1 MIIEEEKHKMRLVYK
16 FYIRHTD
23 ELDRLFRIS
32 NNLYNQALYLFRQR
46 LDADGVWTWYN
57 DMDKL
62 IKGVTNLEGECNYR
76 LLKPQCSQQIL
87 RVLDKNIKGY
97 CKSIKDWKKHPEK
110 YKGMPQM
117 PHYRKRGGMFNLYYP
132 NQSCSIKEGRI
143 KIAKD
148 LFVNIPQWEKYSSRI
163 VKFNQVRM
171 IPNNHNIKVEIV
183 YDYEV
188 QHADVDKNK

>member
-1 MIIEEEKHKMRLVYK
+1 MRLVYK

-62 IKGVTNLEGECNYR
+62 IKGVTNLEGECNYK
-76 LLKPQCSQQIL
+76 LLKSQCSQQIL
-87 RVLDKNIKGY
+87 RVLDKNMKAY

-110 YKGMPQM
+110 YKATFFLDIEYPELGGLATDVLENELGDKPVQCVTYTDIAGRVSTR
-117 PHYRKRGGMFNLYYP
+117 PFNGLNIVVTHYTDGTSKV
-132 NQSCSIKEGRI
+132 IK
-143 KIAKD
+143 KI
-148 LFVNIPQWEKYSSRI
+148 YR
-163 VKFNQVRM
+163 
-171 IPNNHNIKVEIV
+171 
-183 YDYEV
+183 
-188 QHADVDKNK
+188 

>member
-1 MIIEEEKHKMRLVYK
+1 MRLVYK

-62 IKGVTNLEGECNYR
+62 IKGVTNLEGECNYK
-76 LLKPQCSQQIL
+76 LLKSQCSQQIL
-87 RVLDKNIKGY
+87 RVLDKNMKAY

-110 YKGMPQM
+110 YKAMPQM
-117 PHYRKRGGMFNLYYP
+117 PHYRKRGGMFQLVLY
-132 NQSCSIKEGRI
+132 QSVMQYQGWTHKTCKGLVRR
-143 KIAKD
+143 
-148 LFVNIPQWEKYSSRI
+148 YSSMGEI
-163 VKFNQVRM
+163 QQSHCQV
-171 IPNNHNIKVEIV
+171 
-183 YDYEV
+183 
-188 QHADVDKNK
+188 